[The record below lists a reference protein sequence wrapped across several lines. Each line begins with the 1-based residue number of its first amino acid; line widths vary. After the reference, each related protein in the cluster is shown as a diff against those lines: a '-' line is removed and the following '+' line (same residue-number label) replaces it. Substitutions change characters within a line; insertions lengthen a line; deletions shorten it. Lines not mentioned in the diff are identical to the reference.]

1 MSVFFSRFR
10 DRRNLILSLGIF
22 LFLVVLFYLTP
33 LTHDDWYYEC
43 GYSLTTLLTSRSAGW
58 YRALNGRILGNGLE
72 GLTATHKLL
81 RALLQGF
88 FVWGIWRAA
97 ASLLKLPASGRLLLL
112 AGVLLLPSGLYAQ
125 TYGWGAGFFNY
136 VPELTML
143 LLGFWLIQRWQAG
156 ACKSRPLCCIAA
168 LLCALCAQLHSENFT
183 AVNLALGVC
192 LIILSATPVL
202 RKNRAAL
209 LCGIGFLLGG
219 LLMFSS
225 PAYHQSYYTVATNY
239 VERFFSNYKIV
250 SFYTLGYN
258 TIALLLLT
266 GSTIFLLWRRC
277 STWSKAKK
285 SVVTT
290 VLILLLVYFIGYH
303 QILGDNLV
311 IHGHMITK
319 CLDFLANAAYVL
331 LIFFCVLKLPLS
343 AERKCCTLIPMVLAI
358 CYAGPLLVVS
368 PIGPRCLYSTWI
380 LMLFSGASLGAEA
393 FGSALRVPAARQ
405 VSLSLSAGV
414 MLFLLFITYQN
425 RSVFIQRMDTVAQ
438 DMEQH
443 VDTIALRDYPYPEYI
458 WGCNSQ
464 TIGVHFYYSTF
475 NDITF
480 TYYPYFEGD
489 E

>member
-1 MSVFFSRFR
+1 MSSF
-10 DRRNLILSLGIF
+10 LSFLQRHRKQIFPLCVF
-22 LFLVVLFYLTP
+22 LFLIVLFYLSP
-33 LTHDDWYYEC
+33 LTHDDWYYEG
-43 GYSLTTLLTSRSAGW
+43 GYSLSTLLTTRSASW
-58 YRALNGRILGNGLE
+58 YQGLNGRIIGNGLE

-81 RALLQGF
+81 RALIQAL
-88 FVWGIWRAA
+88 FVWGIWQLGSA
-97 ASLLKLPASGRLLLL
+97 LLKLPASGRILLL

-143 LLGFWLIQRWQAG
+143 LTSFWLIQRWQTG
-156 ACKSRPLCCIAA
+156 ACKNRPICCIAA
-168 LLCALCAQLHSENFT
+168 LLCALCSQLHSENFT
-183 AVNLALGVC
+183 AVNMVLGVS

-239 VERFFSNYKIV
+239 VERIFSNYKIV

-266 GSTIFLLWRRC
+266 GSTVFLLWRQC
-277 STWSKAKK
+277 STWSKLQKC
-285 SVVTT
+285 VVTAM
-290 VLILLLVYFIGYH
+290 LILLLVYFIGYH

-311 IHGHMITK
+311 IHGHVITK

-393 FGSALRVPAARQ
+393 FGNALRVPAARP

-425 RSVFIQRMDTVAQ
+425 HSVFIQRMDTVAQ

-458 WGCNSQ
+458 WGSNSQ
-464 TIGVHFYYSTF
+464 TIGVHFYYSAV

>member
-1 MSVFFSRFR
+1 MSSF
-10 DRRNLILSLGIF
+10 LSFLQRHRKQIFPLCVF
-22 LFLVVLFYLTP
+22 LFLIVLFYLTP

-43 GYSLTTLLTSRSAGW
+43 GYSLSTLLTTRSASW
-58 YRALNGRILGNGLE
+58 YQGLNGRIIGNGLE

-81 RALLQGF
+81 RALIQAL
-88 FVWGIWRAA
+88 FVWGIWQLGSA
-97 ASLLKLPASGRLLLL
+97 LLKLPASGRLLLL

-143 LLGFWLIQRWQAG
+143 LLDFWLIQRWQTG
-156 ACKSRPLCCIAA
+156 ACKSRPLCCITA

-183 AVNLALGVC
+183 AVNLVLGLI

-209 LCGIGFLLGG
+209 FSGIGFLLGG

-277 STWSKAKK
+277 STCSKAKK
-285 SVVTT
+285 SVVTA

-311 IHGHMITK
+311 IHGHVITK
-319 CLDFLANAAYVL
+319 CLDFLADAAYVL

-393 FGSALRVPAARQ
+393 FGNALRVPAARP
-405 VSLSLSAGV
+405 VFLSLSAGV

-425 RSVFIQRMDTVAQ
+425 HSVFIQRIYTVAQ
-438 DMEQH
+438 DMEQY

-464 TIGVHFYYSTF
+464 TIGVHFYYSAV

-480 TYYPYFEGD
+480 TYYPYFAGD